1 MAFIDPIEL
10 MQLTPPLP
18 DTLSDA
24 DVQRGKRKLQA
35 EFELAGRTTIPHHA
49 TEIDQSSAMKAL
61 EQLADPAQRE
71 HYLRLHGHRDLLD
84 FLHGPTLLQLARI
97 PADKDLG
104 SPAFNDFVAT
114 RLAPAYRDLIERLTR
129 QNDWIRLRLA
139 LNLLVLLE
147 GWDHEQVLEPF
158 ATRIYLLF
166 DTMAALRQN
175 NAADWSQHWDPTLI
189 DEALLDVINALPPK
203 FDEIRKEFAKGMMRA
218 GSTGFRQQDSR
229 LQAFELVRAAMSLR
243 LPATIAMSVR
253 GLRDAMWQD
262 MVTQKDPNVE
272 VLLRKDLD
280 HALTGAIADHTARKQ
295 RRLQLLK
302 KWAPYLLGGLV
313 AAALVT
319 GYLLTRKPAE
329 GPPVP
334 NHSTNE
340 LQVPNP

>member
-10 MQLTPPLP
+10 LQLQPLP

-24 DVQRGKRKLQA
+24 DVQRGKRKVQA

-49 TEIDQSSAMKAL
+49 GEIDQSTAMKAL
-61 EQLADPAQRE
+61 EQLADPDQRA

-97 PADKDLG
+97 PADQDLG
-104 SPAFNDFVAT
+104 GPAFNDFVASC
-114 RLAPAYRDLIERLTR
+114 LAPAYRDLIAQLTR
-129 QNDWIRLRLA
+129 QNDWVRLRLA

-147 GWDHEQVLEPF
+147 GWDHEQVLEPI

-175 NAADWSQHWDPTLI
+175 NAANWSQHWDPTLI
-189 DEALLDVINALPPK
+189 DEELLAVINALPPK

-218 GSTGFRQQDSR
+218 GSTGFRQQDSK
-229 LQAFELVRAAMSLR
+229 LEAFELVRAAMLLR
-243 LPATIAMSVR
+243 LPSTIAMSVR

-262 MVTQKDPNVE
+262 MLNQKDPIVE
-272 VLLRKDLD
+272 AIIKKDLN
-280 HALTGAIADHTARKQ
+280 HVLTQAVAEQDAQKQ
-295 RRLQLLK
+295 KRRALLK
-302 KWAPYLLGGLV
+302 KWAPYVLGGLV
-313 AAALVT
+313 AAALVA

-340 LQVPNP
+340 LQAPNP